1 MLEDTMVEQ
10 KKFEPRLLEQT
21 MLEPRMFG
29 DSLLETS
36 WAQRSRRGWT
46 TLTSFGVQAI
56 VLGLLLTLS
65 VLKTVGLPTAR
76 SLPTPVAWGP
86 PPAARPSMQRQHV
99 TTIIQS
105 NLADDVLIAPPSVP
119 RHVAM
124 LEEST
129 APPQVSFNSSGPEG
143 GIGTGARDGVWRSLS
158 DSMSRAVAP
167 PVLAPPPTIRTVRRS
182 SMLEGNLIRR
192 VQPVYPPLAR
202 AARIQGSVVLVAII
216 SKVGTI
222 ENLRVASGH
231 PMLVPAAID
240 AVSQWRYR
248 PYILNDEAVEVE
260 TQITVNFMLGGS

>member
-36 WAQRSRRGWT
+36 WAQRTRRGWT
-46 TLTSFGVQAI
+46 TLTSFGLEAVI
-56 VLGLLLTLS
+56 IGLLLLLPL
-65 VLKTVGLPTAR
+65 LKTVGLPSTRAI
-76 SLPTPVAWGP
+76 STPVTIGLRGAQ
-86 PPAARPSMQRQHV
+86 PAAAPRPHTDH
-99 TTIIQS
+99 TTIVAS
-105 NLADDVLIAPPSVP
+105 NFDRGRLMMPRRIPISVP
-119 RHVAM
+119 QGAD
-124 LEEST
+124 EPS
-129 APPQVSFNSSGPEG
+129 APASDPYDGPY
-143 GIGTGARDGVWRSLS
+143 IPGARPGDTNGLPSPIAGGS
-158 DSMSRAVAP
+158 AP
-167 PVLAPPPTIRTVRRS
+167 LPMPKPAPISHPIRVS
-182 SMLEGNLIRR
+182 SILEGNLIRR

-202 AARIQGSVVLVAII
+202 AARIQGAVVLVAII

-260 TQITVNFMLGGS
+260 TQITVNFTTGGS